1 MHLPGANQFF
11 AFVWGPRNVSHTV
24 VDVAR
29 LTSSRAIFDLSAMQF
44 AQMATALRAVGATAV
59 KISAPDL
66 MEPELEVFL
75 EESGVKTLWVEY
87 HPDLFPGAPEVFL
100 ERLDQLSARCACLP
114 IISDL
119 DLLHRLI
126 QHHGP
131 VRTVALKG
139 NEAAGFVSGDTIG
152 VLYSSA
158 KEMLRSSGREVD
170 VVIWG
175 GVATP
180 EAAAAFLA
188 TGAKGIVFESLHWQT
203 DLVEIDDRL
212 RQQIAKLRP
221 EHTSLVGGTLGVFCR
236 LFDKGN
242 FPAVK
247 ELERYARSLSDSP
260 ITRGQAPRLCPTCG

>member
-100 ERLDQLSARCACLP
+100 A
-114 IISDL
+114 
-119 DLLHRLI
+119 
-126 QHHGP
+126 
-131 VRTVALKG
+131 
-139 NEAAGFVSGDTIG
+139 AAGPALGPMRLPADHQRFRPPPPPHSAPWPRQDCSPQRQRGCG
-152 VLYSSA
+152 LCEWGHHRRPVLQHQ
-158 KEMLRSSGREVD
+158 RD
-170 VVIWG
+170 V
-175 GVATP
+175 
-180 EAAAAFLA
+180 
-188 TGAKGIVFESLHWQT
+188 
-203 DLVEIDDRL
+203 
-212 RQQIAKLRP
+212 
-221 EHTSLVGGTLGVFCR
+221 
-236 LFDKGN
+236 
-242 FPAVK
+242 AVQW
-247 ELERYARSLSDSP
+247 P
-260 ITRGQAPRLCPTCG
+260 